1 MFSYSVQSL
10 SYVRLFATPWTAARQ
25 ASLSITNSK
34 FYSNSR
40 PLSLW
45 CHQTISSFIAPFSS
59 YSQCLPISGVF
70 SCELALHIRWAKYWS
85 FSYSISP
92 SNEYSELISF
102 RIGWFDLVAIQ
113 GTLRSL
119 LQHHSSE
126 ASILWCSAKWSPN
139 MVQYGPALTFVHGYW
154 INDSFD

>member
-1 MFSYSVQSL
+1 MLFTCSVMYDSL
-10 SYVRLFATPWTAARQ
+10 WPHRLQYTRLPCP
-25 ASLSITNSK
+25 SLFTRVC
-34 FYSNSR
+34 SNSC
-40 PLSLW
+40 PLSQW
-45 CHQTISSFIAPFSS
+45 YHPTTSSFIAPFSS

-92 SNEYSELISF
+92 SNEYSELISL
-102 RIGWFDLVAIQ
+102 RIGWFDLLAIQ

>member
-1 MFSYSVQSL
+1 MLFTCSVMYDSL
-10 SYVRLFATPWTAARQ
+10 WPHRLQHTRLPCP
-25 ASLSITNSK
+25 SLFTRVC
-34 FYSNSR
+34 SNSC
-40 PLSLW
+40 PLSQW
-45 CHQTISSFIAPFSS
+45 YHPTISSFIAPFSS

-102 RIGWFDLVAIQ
+102 RIGWFDLLAIQ